1 MLLNRCARACVAVA
15 AVLPTNAFGASA
27 ATSANGL
34 AAIPAGA
41 VVRFHLTRSI
51 ASNRTPTGEP
61 FSFMLL
67 DPIAV
72 GGTTIVS
79 GGAAGAGTVVLSGHA
94 GTQGHEG
101 DVTLRIDSLR
111 TDDGRF
117 IAFADQRIEINGR
130 NRKVAAALLGF
141 VPYAGFGARFIRGS
155 EIEVATDRPISTVLA
170 RPAPL
175 VDAVPSAAPASP
187 AASGPTTSPAISPQP
202 ESIPEATPTASP

>member
-67 DPIAV
+67 DPI

-79 GGAAGAGTVVLSGHA
+79 GGPRALEPSSSPDMPA
-94 GTQGHEG
+94 
-101 DVTLRIDSLR
+101 
-111 TDDGRF
+111 
-117 IAFADQRIEINGR
+117 
-130 NRKVAAALLGF
+130 RKVTK
-141 VPYAGFGARFIRGS
+141 
-155 EIEVATDRPISTVLA
+155 AT
-170 RPAPL
+170 
-175 VDAVPSAAPASP
+175 
-187 AASGPTTSPAISPQP
+187 
-202 ESIPEATPTASP
+202 

>member
-1 MLLNRCARACVAVA
+1 MLS
-15 AVLPTNAFGASA
+15 TNAFSASA
-27 ATSANGL
+27 ETGGNGL

-41 VVRFHLTRSI
+41 
-51 ASNRTPTGEP
+51 
-61 FSFMLL
+61 
-67 DPIAV
+67 
-72 GGTTIVS
+72 
-79 GGAAGAGTVVLSGHA
+79 VVLSGHA

-101 DVTLRIDSLR
+101 DITLRIDSLR

-155 EIEVATDRPISTVLA
+155 EIEVAADRPISTVLA

-187 AASGPTTSPAISPQP
+187 AASRPAATASPIPTPTASPVISPQP
-202 ESIPEATPTASP
+202 ESIPEATSTASP